1 MASFISLTDLV
12 YPVGAFYIS
21 NSSTSPASLFGGSWT
36 QVTGR
41 YLYAATWAGTGGSY
55 EHYHDYGIGLYTS
68 AAALI
73 GGNGNNLY
81 AYDGSTYSWTPT
93 TLVSEYKTGVWN
105 KSAQDYTASHSGQM
119 ARVFANT
126 TPADNSPA
134 YRACYVWYRTS

>member
-1 MASFISLTDLV
+1 MAFISLTDLI

-36 QVTGR
+36 QVMGR
-41 YLYAATWAGTGGSY
+41 YLYGTTWTGTGGKD
-55 EHYHDYGIGLYTS
+55 EHAHQYGVGLYTS

-81 AYDGSTYSWTPT
+81 LYNGEDYSWTPT

-119 ARVFANT
+119 ARVITAT
-126 TPADNSPA
+126 TVADNFPS
-134 YRACYVWYRTS
+134 YRACYMWYRTS